1 MNNKSEELIDVY
13 TKIDDPEVMENFFN
27 EIFTPA
33 ERRDFATR
41 WQSMNLISQKIPQ
54 RKIAEMLGISLCKIT
69 RGAKVLK
76 EKDSVS
82 ARILKKRTAESEK
95 S

>member
-1 MNNKSEELIDVY
+1 MKKPEELIEVF
-13 TKIDDPEVMENFFN
+13 TEIDDPEVMENFFN

-33 ERRDFATR
+33 ERQDFTTR
-41 WQSMNLISQKIPQ
+41 WQSMKLLSQNIPQ

-76 EKDSVS
+76 QKNSVS
-82 ARILKKRTAESEK
+82 KKILTTND
-95 S
+95 